1 MKFHFMD
8 KDLEQ
13 EYEQA
18 VQRLQK
24 DVSTQNIARLR
35 ALSIKKGIPT
45 KQLRSRCW
53 KIFLQAPQIDVPAY
67 YKLVELGPSKFADKI
82 QKDTSRTFTS
92 NVLFQEIVSEASLIR
107 ILNAVVQNSSISY
120 MQGMNALLGPL
131 LFVMSEPEA
140 YFCFV

>member
-1 MKFHFMD
+1 M
-8 KDLEQ
+8 
-13 EYEQA
+13 
-18 VQRLQK
+18 
-24 DVSTQNIARLR
+24 
-35 ALSIKKGIPT
+35 
-45 KQLRSRCW
+45 
-53 KIFLQAPQIDVPAY
+53 QAPQIDVPAY

-107 ILNAVVQNSSISY
+107 ILNAVVQNSGVSY

-131 LFVMSEPEA
+131 LYVMSEPEA